1 MPTPAGQIGASLRL
15 AALGRR
21 ARRLEARLETAQD
34 AQPLDLPL
42 LSALLAERH
51 ALMTEIASLEA
62 TRRAQG
68 PVGPTQAA

>member
-21 ARRLEARLETAQD
+21 ARRLETAQE